1 MLRIM
6 RQWPDWVG
14 PTARW
19 WAVLYGALALFW
31 VVGGRAGF
39 PVANIDGDPPG
50 GQIVATA
57 IAILLLTGCVATVV
71 WARSTS
77 TVALTGLVFATMTA
91 GIGTFG
97 LALSAVGIVASGTV
111 ERPLALVTQLAA
123 LAGAVVL
130 FATVQVQSR
139 RRRSRCPRCGGS
151 HLRPG
156 VRTVRRVTGP
166 SSTRGRRTAYV
177 LLLGLLPWAIVKSV
191 WVLGG
196 SVLGWPVRS
205 GAPR

>member
-1 MLRIM
+1 
-6 RQWPDWVG
+6 
-14 PTARW
+14 
-19 WAVLYGALALFW
+19 
-31 VVGGRAGF
+31 
-39 PVANIDGDPPG
+39 
-50 GQIVATA
+50 
-57 IAILLLTGCVATVV
+57 
-71 WARSTS
+71 
-77 TVALTGLVFATMTA
+77 MTA

-130 FATVQVQSR
+130 FATVQAQSR

-151 HLRPG
+151 HPRPG